1 MGAKEKCPLKF
12 RISIYSRGS
21 NHQVVMTEQ
30 NHIACKHGQTRTFT
44 PPRLAPSRKFLK
56 FGVSTLSEMAFSSA
70 HFSIYNSITRTC
82 IFSFYK
88 DTKCVKNT
96 LFCVN
101 FVFDRNIY
109 SCLFV
114 RIWTTFCFSER

>member
-1 MGAKEKCPLKF
+1 MGTKEKCPLKF
-12 RISIYSRGS
+12 RISIYSRES

-70 HFSIYNSITRTC
+70 HFSIYNSITRTR
-82 IFSFYK
+82 IFSSYMQGHKVCKKHAILCQLCLRSKYIF
-88 DTKCVKNT
+88 
-96 LFCVN
+96 
-101 FVFDRNIY
+101 
-109 SCLFV
+109 LFV
-114 RIWTTFCFSER
+114 RQNLDHVLFF